1 MNKLKS
7 LPSAALLVIVP
18 IFAIFT
24 IINVSNGK
32 EIIAD
37 IPPTTTIPSIDCNII
52 PARGSGLM
60 YNGDILISIYAKN
73 MECELK
79 AAYTHWANNGGR
91 PNTNSGVC
99 YYDCAANNKIYYDKQ
114 IEIKEKY
121 RILINNVQK
130 ENLINAEKQKQIDQ
144 HNKETKMN
152 QTEIVAVCWVTVISM
167 LILCVYSYF
176 KRRHIDDHK
185 FTQAKE
191 DREYNLKVKELE
203 LNQTIRLQ
211 QAELER
217 YKTLELSK
225 TQIDNEHEVALK
237 KIEFDKAID
246 ARDFMLSV
254 TKDEREYLLKQREL
268 DIKEN
273 KSSPSFMDLVDSNKD
288 VQLRLKK

>member
-7 LPSAALLVIVP
+7 FLFIGLIL
-18 IFAIFT
+18 IFPIFT
-24 IINVSNGK
+24 IVQVSNGK

-37 IPPTTTIPSIDCNII
+37 IPPTTTIPSINCDII

-60 YNGDILISIYAKN
+60 YNEDILISIYAKN

-79 AAYTHWANNGGR
+79 AAYTYWANNGGR
-91 PNTNSGVC
+91 PNTNSGKC
-99 YYDCAANNKIYYDKQ
+99 YYNCERNDKIYFNKQ

-121 RILINNVQK
+121 RILIDNVQK

-152 QTEIVAVCWVTVISM
+152 QNAIVAVSWVTVISM

-176 KRRHIDDHK
+176 RRRHIDDHK

-191 DREYNLKVKELE
+191 DREYNLKVKQLE
-203 LNQTIRLQ
+203 LNETI
-211 QAELER
+211 ER
-217 YKTLELSK
+217 YKVLELSK
-225 TQIDNEHEVALK
+225 TQMDNEHEVALK
-237 KIEFDKAID
+237 KIEFDKSID
-246 ARDFMLSV
+246 ARDFMLTV
-254 TKDEREYLLKQREL
+254 TKDEREFLLKQREL

-273 KSSPSFMDLVDSNKD
+273 KSSPSFMDIVDSNKD